1 MVNVR
6 IPRFRI
12 KTEARVTEAL
22 QRLGVTDIFDPAKS
36 DLHLLAPN
44 SNLHLSSVAHKS
56 VHDYYGVIRSFR
68 ANLNLRIAICQ
79 SIREGRLSETASISQ
94 LS

>member
-22 QRLGVTDIFDPAKS
+22 QRLGVTDIFDPSKS

-44 SNLHLSSVAHKS
+44 SNLHLSSVAHK
-56 VHDYYGVIRSFR
+56 
-68 ANLNLRIAICQ
+68 
-79 SIREGRLSETASISQ
+79 
-94 LS
+94 